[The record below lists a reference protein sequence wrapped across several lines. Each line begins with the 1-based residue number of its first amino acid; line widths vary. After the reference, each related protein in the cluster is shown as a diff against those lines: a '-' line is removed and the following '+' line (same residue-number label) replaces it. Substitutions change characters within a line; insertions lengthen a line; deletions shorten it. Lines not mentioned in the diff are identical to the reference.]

1 MRSTIAGVKMRHV
14 RVFKTVFSLVAIA
27 SSVVVVS
34 WVGLALL
41 GF

>member
-1 MRSTIAGVKMRHV
+1 MRSIKTIVA
-14 RVFKTVFSLVAIA
+14 FAAIA
-27 SSVVVVS
+27 SSILMVS

>member
-1 MRSTIAGVKMRHV
+1 MRSAK
-14 RVFKTVFSLVAIA
+14 AIA
-27 SSVVVVS
+27 TFASITVIGGSLLAVS